1 MATDPFWGNL
11 FSRRAKRDNELYEIL
26 SKVPIFQ
33 DLSRR
38 EFVRIEGI
46 LHRRTYS
53 ADEAIVREG
62 DVGVGMYVILSG
74 EVDIVQRGSEES
86 GETKLASFGAGD
98 FFGDQVLLDESSR
111 TASAIAREP
120 TRAVGFFRPDLLE
133 LIERNPRLGLKIVMR
148 LSHMISVRLR
158 HTNRLLKEARDRA
171 RAAEAERQRLE
182 AEMAEAKAAEA
193 QASEEQA
200 AQAQADQ
207 AQALQADAAAGV
219 NVTAG
224 T

>member
-1 MATDPFWGNL
+1 MAQDPFWSNL
-11 FSRRAKRDNELYEIL
+11 FRRRDNAADELYDIL

-38 EFVRIEGI
+38 EFARIQGI
-46 LHRRTYS
+46 LHRRTFT

-62 DVGVGMYVILSG
+62 DMGVGMYVILSG
-74 EVDIVQRGSEES
+74 EVAIVQQDAEGN
-86 GETKLASFGAGD
+86 LAELATFHEGD
-98 FFGDQVLLDESSR
+98 FFGDQVLLDESPR
-111 TASAIAREP
+111 TASAIARAT

-171 RAAEAERQRLE
+171 RRAEE
-182 AEMAEAKAAEA
+182 
-193 QASEEQA
+193 
-200 AQAQADQ
+200 
-207 AQALQADAAAGV
+207 DAAAAHQDAAAD
-219 NVTAG
+219 AG
-224 T
+224 RLAAVDGGPPAVAGG